1 MDAEPREINNKQNI
15 LINSRTKTMKRFL
28 LFVMMCVC
36 VSIGTW
42 ADVSIREGSTADEV
56 IVEVTGDSY
65 GQFASHN
72 FTDDELTLLNRTK
85 LTLVGKF
92 NSDDLNKFSNLG
104 KNKATTVNFWDAEF
118 ASSVKTI
125 NSNWDGGYNYYNKDV
140 EVSDQTF
147 KPWESTVTTIVMSD
161 KVTGYVSTQ
170 ELLGNANNIKN
181 ATIAGE
187 IDVPSKMFCDKGL
200 ESVTFSSKVKSIG
213 DEAFKCSKLAYVD
226 FGDDSHIT
234 YIGKS
239 AFQGA
244 GQQVKDENGV
254 VYPFPHNTDG
264 ILTIPNTVT
273 VIDEYA
279 FNNVPIKTIV
289 INKES
294 QLQEIKYY
302 AFFYDN
308 PDRTIA
314 PLNDIYIYKDD
325 AVIECDFDAFSPM
338 HTDGQ
343 THMGTVRTRLHY
355 PPKFYSFY
363 VGDWKSQ
370 INGGKVEGHDDLL
383 ALRKVIDG
391 SGHQIDGEDV
401 VCTPKTRIGWQ
412 RFVSSGIPVTFDMD
426 WRTYSDIVDIKVPQ
440 YVDKVADVYIVCG
453 YQDGKAV
460 LKQMKQDDIIP
471 AGTGIVIHHYI
482 KDKASGGLLIF
493 PHVTPQEAATL
504 GPDALKPYRFVSAG
518 DKRGAA
524 GSSEWDTDEYA
535 YAKGM
540 KYVNIETRDY
550 VCDGKSYHNYLEAI
564 HCMGV
569 KRAIYNAENGNYVN
583 YNTLVMQAYSGQKV
597 TYRNFFFGNGK
608 KLQNSINNE
617 DIMAGD
623 HWNAE
628 TDGKMDWGFFRC
640 VTDMYAINS
649 KAFLHYPA
657 DVFTQSH
664 SESPGTITEGITAS
678 AKTFD
683 NMILLDEDFSSPSSV
698 ATGITTMD
706 HETTTR
712 NEGYYTI
719 QGVKVSTPIK
729 NGLYIHNGK
738 KYVVK

>member
-1 MDAEPREINNKQNI
+1 MRK
-15 LINSRTKTMKRFL
+15 LL
-28 LFVMMCVC
+28 LFFAMLS
-36 VSIGTW
+36 VSIGAW
-42 ADVSIREGSTADEV
+42 ADVTIREGSTSDEV
-56 IVEVTGDSY
+56 IVEVTGDNY

-72 FTDDELTLLNRTK
+72 FTDAEKALLDRAK
-85 LTLVGKF
+85 LTLVGRF
-92 NSDDLNKFSNLG
+92 NDSDLQNFRNLG
-104 KNKATTVNFWDAEF
+104 KNHATTVNFWDAEF
-118 ASSVKTI
+118 ATKTVY
-125 NSNWDGGYNYYNKDV
+125 GGYNDPETGQWV
-140 EVSDQTF
+140 QTTSEVSSQTF
-147 KPWESTVTTIVMSD
+147 SYWESSVTTIIMSD
-161 KVTGYVSTQ
+161 KETNPVETQ
-170 ELLGNANNIKN
+170 SLLGNANGIIN

-213 DEAFKCSKLAYVD
+213 DEAFKCKKLATVD
-226 FGDDSHIT
+226 FGEDSHIT

-244 GQQVKDENGV
+244 GQDVKDENGK

-343 THMGTVRTRLHY
+343 TLMGTVRTRLHY
-355 PPKFYSFY
+355 PPNFYSFY

-391 SGHQIDGEDV
+391 SGHQIEGEDV

-426 WRTYSDIVDIKVPQ
+426 WRTYSDIVDIKVPK
-440 YVDKVADVYIVCG
+440 YADKVADVYIVCG

-482 KDKASGGLLIF
+482 TDQASGGLLIF

-504 GPDALKPYRFVSAG
+504 GPDALKPYRFVSDG

-540 KYVNIETRDY
+540 KYVGIETRDY
-550 VCDGKSYHNYLEAI
+550 VCDGQSYHNYLEAI

-569 KRAIYNAENGNYVN
+569 KRAIYNAENGNYVD
-583 YNTLVMQAYSGQKV
+583 YNTLVMKAYKGQKV
-597 TYRNFFFGNGK
+597 TYRNFFFGHGE
-608 KLQNSINNE
+608 KLQRSIDNE
-617 DIMAGD
+617 DITKG
-623 HWNAE
+623 
-628 TDGKMDWGFFRC
+628 TDWDATKDGTMGWGFFRC
-640 VTDMYAINS
+640 VTDMYGINS

-657 DVFTQSH
+657 DVFTQSRTD
-664 SESPGTITEGITAS
+664 SPGTITEAVAS
-678 AKTFD
+678 AKAMSFFV
-683 NMILLDEDFSSPSSV
+683 LDDEESRNSE
-698 ATGITTMD
+698 ATGIKTTQVEKVSGD
-706 HETTTR
+706 DA
-712 NEGYYTI
+712 YYTI
-719 QGVKVSTPIK
+719 QGVKVLRPTS
-729 NGLYIHNGK
+729 NGIYIHNGK
-738 KYVVK
+738 KIVVK

>member
-1 MDAEPREINNKQNI
+1 
-15 LINSRTKTMKRFL
+15 MKRFL
-28 LFVMMCVC
+28 LFVVMYVC
-36 VSIGTW
+36 VSIGSW

-72 FTDDELTLLNRTK
+72 FTDAEKALLDRAK

-92 NSDDLNKFSNLG
+92 NASDLQKFRDIG
-104 KNKATTVNFWDAEF
+104 KNNATTVNFWDAEF
-118 ASSVKTI
+118 APKTVYT
-125 NSNWDGGYNYYNKDV
+125 GGVPK
-140 EVSDQTF
+140 EVSSQTF
-147 KPWESTVTTIVMSD
+147 EYWNSVTSIIMSD
-161 KVTGYVSTQ
+161 KETLPLDRQS
-170 ELLGNANNIKN
+170 LMGNTKN
-181 ATIAGE
+181 TITTAKIAGA
-187 IDVPSKMFCDKGL
+187 IDVPDEMFVNSEKL
-200 ESVTFSSKVKSIG
+200 TSVTFSSKVKSIG
-213 DEAFKCSKLAYVD
+213 SQAFKCPNLATLD
-226 FGDDSHIT
+226 FGTDSHIT
-234 YIGKS
+234 YIGVE

-273 VIDEYA
+273 VIDQYA

-550 VCDGKSYHNYLEAI
+550 VCDDKSYHNYLEAI

-683 NMILLDEDFSSPSSV
+683 NMILLDEDFSSPSSI

-706 HETTTR
+706 QETTTR

-719 QGVKVSTPIK
+719 QGVKVSIPQK

>member
-1 MDAEPREINNKQNI
+1 
-15 LINSRTKTMKRFL
+15 MKNYL
-28 LFVMMCVC
+28 LCVISMVC
-36 VSIGTW
+36 VPIGAL
-42 ADVSIREGSTADEV
+42 ADVLITAVGSDEV
-56 IVEVTGDSY
+56 KVEVTGDDF

-72 FTDDELTLLNRTK
+72 FTDSEKALLDRAK

-92 NSDDLNKFSNLG
+92 NSEDLNQFSNLG

-118 ASSVKTI
+118 KEETKTI
-125 NSNWDGGYNYYNKDV
+125 HPEWNNWQAT
-140 EVSDQTF
+140 EVTVSCQTF
-147 KPWESTVTTIVMSD
+147 KPWESSVTTIVMSD
-161 KVTGYVSTQ
+161 KVTGYVDTQ
-170 ELLGNANNIKN
+170 DLLGNANNITT

-213 DEAFKCSKLAYVD
+213 DEAFKCKKLATVD
-226 FGDDSHIT
+226 FGEDSHIT
-234 YIGKS
+234 YIGKR

-244 GQQVKDENGV
+244 GQEVKDKDGKV
-254 VYPFPHNTDG
+254 LPFPNNTEG
-264 ILTIPNTVT
+264 KLTIPNTVT

-355 PPKFYSFY
+355 PPNFYSFY

-391 SGHQIDGEDV
+391 SGHQIEGEDV

-412 RFVSSGIPVTFDMD
+412 RFVSSGIPVTFGMD
-426 WRTYSDIVDIKVPQ
+426 LRTYSDSVDIKVPR
-440 YVDKVADVYIVCG
+440 YADKVADVYIVCG
-453 YQDGKAV
+453 YQDGNAV

-482 KDKASGGLLIF
+482 TDQASGGLLIF
-493 PHVTPQEAATL
+493 PHLTPQEAATL
-504 GPDALKPYRFVSAG
+504 GPDALKPYRFVSDG

-524 GSSEWDTDEYA
+524 GESEWNTDEYA
-535 YAKGM
+535 FAQGM
-540 KYVNIETRDY
+540 NYVGIETHDY
-550 VCDGKSYHNYLEAI
+550 VCDGQSYHNYLEAI

-569 KRAIYNAENGNYVN
+569 KRAIYNAENGNYVD
-583 YNTLVMQAYSGQKV
+583 YNTLEMQAYSGQKV

-608 KLQNSINNE
+608 KLQASIN
-617 DIMAGD
+617 AGSIGGGKD
-623 HWNAE
+623 WSAE
-628 TDGKMDWGFFRC
+628 TDGTMEWGFFRC
-640 VTDMYAINS
+640 ITDMYAINS

-657 DVFTQSH
+657 VVYTQPKGGS
-664 SESPGTITEGITAS
+664 SPITEAVVTN
-678 AKTFD
+678 AKSMSF
-683 NMILLDEDFSSPSSV
+683 ILLDEEDDSV
-698 ATGITTMD
+698 VTGVKNAQMD
-706 HETTTR
+706 EMPDDDA
-712 NEGYYTI
+712 YYTL
-719 QGVKVSTPIK
+719 QGVKVSTPTQSGI
-729 NGLYIHNGK
+729 YIHKGK
-738 KYVVK
+738 KIVVK